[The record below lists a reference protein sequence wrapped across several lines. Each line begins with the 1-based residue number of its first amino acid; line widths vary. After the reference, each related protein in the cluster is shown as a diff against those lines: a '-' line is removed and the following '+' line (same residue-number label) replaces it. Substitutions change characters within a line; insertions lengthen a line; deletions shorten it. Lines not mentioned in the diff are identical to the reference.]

1 LELTAG
7 STPLRQI
14 DRHILDPTWSHTAM
28 PTEAAPR
35 EPALAAQAER
45 IMATFSRG
53 GYEQIA
59 MAVIQPAGPFLDSVG
74 EALRARTHVFV
85 DRDGQ
90 ELCLRP
96 DLTIP
101 TCRLHLARHPGG
113 NRLARYSYHGLAFRY
128 QPGGATPNHPAEFR
142 QAGIESFAASD
153 REKEDAA
160 ILALTLE
167 ALRETGL
174 KQIEL
179 TIGDLDVFAAL
190 LHAIPMPARWRR
202 RLWHHFWRRD
212 SFRRILMRLTSS
224 EALKAHE
231 VPRDL
236 IGRLDPANPEA
247 AGAIVIEYLERSGLT
262 IYGTRTVPEMTER
275 LLAAAADAR
284 EAPLDLA
291 AAALIDSLTLVRT
304 PATQAVR
311 RLSDLLRPHKI
322 DIEPALVSFKRR
334 LDLLDGHGVDTREAE
349 FSAVFG
355 RSLEYYT
362 GFVFQAVSPKL
373 GATNPIASGGRYD
386 GLLTDL
392 GAPQPVPAIGS
403 CIHTER
409 LYAALHG
416 DSP

>member
-1 LELTAG
+1 
-7 STPLRQI
+7 
-14 DRHILDPTWSHTAM
+14 M
-28 PTEAAPR
+28 PTEAAPK
-35 EPALAAQAER
+35 EPAVAAQAER

-59 MAVIQPAGPFLDSVG
+59 MPVIQPAGPFLDSVG

-101 TCRLHLARHPGG
+101 TCQLHLARHPGG
-113 NRLARYSYHGLAFRY
+113 NSLARYCYHGLAFRY
-128 QPGGATPNHPAEFR
+128 QAGAATPTHPTEFR
-142 QAGIESFAASD
+142 QAGIESFAVSD

-160 ILALTLE
+160 ILALTLG
-167 ALRETGL
+167 ALRATGL
-174 KQIEL
+174 KQIQL
-179 TIGDLDVFAAL
+179 TIGDLGLFAAL

-212 SFRRILMRLTSS
+212 SFRRVLMRLTSS

-231 VPRDL
+231 IPRDL
-236 IGRLDPANPEA
+236 VGRLDPANPEA
-247 AGAIVIEYLERSGLT
+247 AEAIVIEYLERSGLA
-262 IYGTRTVPEMTER
+262 IYGTRTVREMTER

-304 PATQAVR
+304 PAPQAVR
-311 RLSDLLRPHKI
+311 RVCDLLRPHKI
-322 DIEPALVSFKRR
+322 DIEPALVSFRRR
-334 LDLLDGHGVDTREAE
+334 LDLLDGHGFETGEAE

-355 RSLEYYT
+355 RCLEYYT

-386 GLLTDL
+386 GLLTGL
-392 GAPQPVPAIGS
+392 GAPHPVPAIGS
-403 CIHTER
+403 SIHTER

-416 DSP
+416 DGP

>member
-1 LELTAG
+1 
-7 STPLRQI
+7 
-14 DRHILDPTWSHTAM
+14 M
-28 PTEAAPR
+28 PTEAAPK

-45 IMATFSRG
+45 IMASFSRG
-53 GYEQIA
+53 GYEQIT
-59 MAVIQPAGPFLDSVG
+59 MPVIQPAGPFLDSVG
-74 EALRARTHVFV
+74 EALRARTYVFV

-101 TCRLHLARHPGG
+101 TCRLHLARHSGG
-113 NRLARYSYHGLAFRY
+113 NKLARYCYHGPAFRY
-128 QPGGATPNHPAEFR
+128 QPGGATFTHPTEFR
-142 QAGIESFAASD
+142 QAGIECFAACD

-160 ILALTLE
+160 VLALTLD
-167 ALRETGL
+167 ALREAGL
-174 KQIEL
+174 EQIEL
-179 TIGDLDVFAAL
+179 TVGDLGLFAAL
-190 LHAIPMPARWRR
+190 LQAIPMPARWRR

-212 SFRRILMRLTSS
+212 SFRRVLMRLTSS

-231 VPRDL
+231 IPRDL
-236 IGRLDPANPEA
+236 VERIDPADPEA
-247 AGAIVIEYLERSGLT
+247 AEAIILEYLERSGLA
-262 IYGTRTVPEMTER
+262 IYGTRTLPEMTER
-275 LLAAAADAR
+275 LFAAAADAR
-284 EAPLDLA
+284 EPPLDLA

-311 RLSDLLRPHKI
+311 RVSDLLRPHKI
-322 DIEPALVSFKRR
+322 DIEPALDSFERR
-334 LDLLDGHGVDTREAE
+334 LDLLDSHGIDMRQAQ
-349 FSAVFG
+349 FCAVFG

-362 GFVFQAVSPKL
+362 GFVFQAVSPNL

-409 LYAALHG
+409 LFAALHG
-416 DSP
+416 DGP

>member
-1 LELTAG
+1 
-7 STPLRQI
+7 
-14 DRHILDPTWSHTAM
+14 M
-28 PTEAAPR
+28 PREAAPK

-45 IMATFSRG
+45 IMASFSRG

-74 EALRARTHVFV
+74 ETLRARTYVFV
-85 DRDGQ
+85 DHHGQ
-90 ELCLRP
+90 EVCLRP

-113 NRLARYSYHGLAFRY
+113 NTLARYCYHGLAFRY
-128 QPGGATPNHPAEFR
+128 QPGGATPTHPTEFR
-142 QAGIESFAASD
+142 QAGIESFAACD

-160 ILALTLE
+160 ILSLTLE
-167 ALRETGL
+167 ALREAGL
-174 KQIEL
+174 EQTQL
-179 TIGDLDVFAAL
+179 TIGDLGLFAAL
-190 LHAIPMPARWRR
+190 LRAIPMPARWRH

-212 SFRRILMRLTSS
+212 SFRRVLMRLTSS

-231 VPRDL
+231 MPRDL
-236 IGRLDPANPEA
+236 VGRLDPANPEA
-247 AGAIVIEYLERSGLT
+247 EAIVIEYLERSGLT
-262 IYGTRTVPEMTER
+262 IYGTRTLPEMTER

-284 EAPLDLA
+284 EAPLELA

-304 PATQAVR
+304 PAPQAVR
-311 RLSDLLRPHKI
+311 RVSELLRPHKI

-334 LDLLDGHGVDTREAE
+334 LDLLDSHGVDTRQAQ

-392 GAPQPVPAIGS
+392 GAPHPVPAIGS

-409 LYAALHG
+409 LFAALHG
-416 DSP
+416 DGP

>member
-1 LELTAG
+1 
-7 STPLRQI
+7 
-14 DRHILDPTWSHTAM
+14 M
-28 PTEAAPR
+28 PMEPAPK

-45 IMATFSRG
+45 IMAIFSRAG
-53 GYEQIA
+53 NEQIA
-59 MAVIQPAGPFLDSVG
+59 LPVIQPAGPFLDSVG
-74 EALRARTHVFV
+74 EALRARTYVFV

-101 TCRLHLARHPGG
+101 TCRLHLARYPGG
-113 NRLARYSYHGLAFRY
+113 NKLARYCYHGLAFRY
-128 QPGGATPNHPAEFR
+128 QPGGAKAIQPTEFR
-142 QAGIESFAASD
+142 QAGIESFAVFD
-153 REKEDAA
+153 RESEDAT

-167 ALRETGL
+167 ALREAGL
-174 KQIEL
+174 EQIQL
-179 TIGDLDVFAAL
+179 TIGDLGLFAAL
-190 LHAIPMPARWRR
+190 LQAIPMPARWRR

-212 SFRRILMRLTSS
+212 SFRRVLMRLTSS
-224 EALKAHE
+224 EALKAHDI
-231 VPRDL
+231 PRDL
-236 IGRLDPANPEA
+236 VARLDPANPKAAEA
-247 AGAIVIEYLERSGLT
+247 IIIEYLERSGLT
-262 IYGTRTVPEMTER
+262 IYGTRTLPEMSER
-275 LLAAAADAR
+275 LLAAAADAH

-291 AAALIDSLTLVRT
+291 AAALIDSFTLVRT

-311 RLSDLLRPHKI
+311 RVSDLLRPHKI
-322 DIEPALVSFKRR
+322 DIEPALHFFQRR
-334 LDLLDGHGVDTREAE
+334 LDLLDSHGVDTREAQ
-349 FSAVFG
+349 FCAVFG

-409 LYAALHG
+409 LFAALHG
-416 DSP
+416 DGP

>member
-1 LELTAG
+1 
-7 STPLRQI
+7 
-14 DRHILDPTWSHTAM
+14 M
-28 PTEAAPR
+28 PTEAAPK

-45 IMATFSRG
+45 IMATFGRE

-85 DRDGQ
+85 DCDGQ

-101 TCRLHLARHPGG
+101 TCRLHLGRHPGG
-113 NRLARYSYHGLAFRY
+113 NRAARYCYHGLAFRY
-128 QPGGATPNHPAEFR
+128 QPSGTPTHPTEFR

-167 ALRETGL
+167 ALREAGL
-174 KQIEL
+174 MKIQL
-179 TIGDLDVFAAL
+179 TIGDLGLFAAL

-212 SFRRILMRLTSS
+212 SFRRVLMRLTSS
-224 EALKAHE
+224 EALKARE
-231 VPRDL
+231 IPQDL
-236 IGRLDPANPEA
+236 VGCLDPANPEA
-247 AGAIVIEYLERSGLT
+247 AAAIVIEYLERSGLT
-262 IYGTRTVPEMTER
+262 IFGTRTVPEMTER

-291 AAALIDSLTLVRT
+291 TAALIDSLTLVRT
-304 PATQAVR
+304 SAPQAAR
-311 RLSDLLRPHKI
+311 RISDLLRPHKI

-334 LDLLDGHGVDTREAE
+334 LDLLNSNGVDTREVE
-349 FSAVFG
+349 FSTVFG

-392 GAPQPVPAIGS
+392 GAPHAVPAIGA

-416 DSP
+416 DGP

>member
-1 LELTAG
+1 
-7 STPLRQI
+7 
-14 DRHILDPTWSHTAM
+14 M
-28 PTEAAPR
+28 PTEAAR
-35 EPALAAQAER
+35 KEPALATGRLMSAFVRA
-45 IMATFSRG
+45 

-59 MAVIQPAGPFLDSVG
+59 TTVIQPAGPFLDSVG
-74 EALRARTHVFV
+74 EALRARTYVFV
-85 DRDGQ
+85 DRDGE

-101 TCRLHLARHPGG
+101 TCRLHLARHPSGG
-113 NRLARYSYHGLAFRY
+113 AVARYCYHGLAFRY
-128 QPGGATPNHPAEFR
+128 QPGGATPTHPTEFR
-142 QAGIESFAASD
+142 QAGIESFAAAD
-153 REKEDAA
+153 PENEDAA
-160 ILALTLE
+160 ILALTLK
-167 ALRETGL
+167 ALREAGL
-174 KQIEL
+174 DEAQL
-179 TIGDLDVFAAL
+179 TIGDLGLFAAL
-190 LHAIPMPARWRR
+190 LDAIPMPARWRR

-212 SFRRILMRLTSS
+212 SFRPVLMRLTSS

-231 VPRDL
+231 IPRDL
-236 IGRLDPANPEA
+236 VGRLDPANPEA
-247 AGAIVIEYLERSGLT
+247 AEAVVVDYLERSGLS
-262 IYGTRTVPEMTER
+262 IYGTRTLPEMTER

-304 PATQAVR
+304 AAPQAVR

-334 LDLLDGHGVDTREAE
+334 LDFLDNHGVDTREAQ

-373 GATNPIASGGRYD
+373 GATSPIASGGRYD

-392 GAPQPVPAIGS
+392 GAPHTVPAIGS
-403 CIHTER
+403 CIHAER
-409 LYAALHG
+409 LFAALHG
-416 DSP
+416 GGP

>member
-1 LELTAG
+1 V
-7 STPLRQI
+7 
-14 DRHILDPTWSHTAM
+14 PTK
-28 PTEAAPR
+28 AAPKER
-35 EPALAAQAER
+35 VLADQAER
-45 IMATFSRG
+45 LMATFIRG

-59 MAVIQPAGPFLDSVG
+59 TAVIQPAGPFLDSVG
-74 EALRARTHVFV
+74 EALRARTYVFV

-113 NRLARYSYHGLAFRY
+113 DMLARYCYHGLAFRY
-128 QPGGATPNHPAEFR
+128 QPGGATPTHPTELR

-153 REKEDAA
+153 PEKEDAA

-167 ALRETGL
+167 ALHEAGL
-174 KQIEL
+174 EQIQL
-179 TIGDLDVFAAL
+179 TIGDLGLFAAL
-190 LHAIPMPARWRR
+190 LHAVPMPARWRR

-212 SFRRILMRLTSS
+212 SFRRVLMRLTSS
-224 EALKAHE
+224 EALKE
-231 VPRDL
+231 NEIPQDL
-236 IGRLDPANPEA
+236 VGRLDPDNPEA
-247 AGAIVIEYLERSGLT
+247 AEVVVIEYVERSGLN
-262 IYGTRTVPEMTER
+262 IYGTRTLPEMTER

-304 PATQAVR
+304 PAPQAVR
-311 RLSDLLRPHKI
+311 RVSDLLRPHKI

-334 LDLLDGHGVDTREAE
+334 LDLLDSHGVDTREAQ

-373 GATNPIASGGRYD
+373 AATSPIASGGRYD
-386 GLLTDL
+386 GLLTNL
-392 GAPQPVPAIGS
+392 GAPHPVPAIGS

-416 DSP
+416 DGP

>member
-1 LELTAG
+1 
-7 STPLRQI
+7 
-14 DRHILDPTWSHTAM
+14 M
-28 PTEAAPR
+28 PREAAPK

-45 IMATFSRG
+45 IMASFSRG

-74 EALRARTHVFV
+74 ETLRARTYVFV
-85 DRDGQ
+85 DHHGQ
-90 ELCLRP
+90 EVCLRP

-113 NRLARYSYHGLAFRY
+113 NTLARYCYHGLAFRY
-128 QPGGATPNHPAEFR
+128 QPGAATPTHPTEFR
-142 QAGIESFAASD
+142 QAGIESFAACD

-160 ILALTLE
+160 ILSLTLE
-167 ALRETGL
+167 ALREAGL
-174 KQIEL
+174 EQTQL
-179 TIGDLDVFAAL
+179 TIGDLGLFAAL
-190 LHAIPMPARWRR
+190 LRAIPMPARWRR

-212 SFRRILMRLTSS
+212 SFRRVLMRLTSS

-231 VPRDL
+231 MPRDL
-236 IGRLDPANPEA
+236 VGRLDPANPEA
-247 AGAIVIEYLERSGLT
+247 AEAIVIEYVERSGLT
-262 IYGTRTVPEMTER
+262 IYGTRTLPEMTER

-284 EAPLDLA
+284 EAPLELA

-304 PATQAVR
+304 PAPQAVR
-311 RLSDLLRPHKI
+311 RVSELLRPHKI

-334 LDLLDGHGVDTREAE
+334 LDLLDSHGVDTRQAQ

-386 GLLTDL
+386 GLLADL
-392 GAPQPVPAIGS
+392 GAPHPVPAIGS

-409 LYAALHG
+409 LFAALHG
-416 DSP
+416 DGP

>member
-1 LELTAG
+1 
-7 STPLRQI
+7 
-14 DRHILDPTWSHTAM
+14 M
-28 PTEAAPR
+28 PREAAPK

-45 IMATFSRG
+45 IMASFSRG

-74 EALRARTHVFV
+74 ETLRARTYVFV
-85 DRDGQ
+85 DHHGQ
-90 ELCLRP
+90 EVCLRP

-101 TCRLHLARHPGG
+101 TCRLHLARQSGG
-113 NRLARYSYHGLAFRY
+113 NTLARYCYHGLAFRY
-128 QPGGATPNHPAEFR
+128 QPGAATPTHPTEFR
-142 QAGIESFAASD
+142 QAGIESFAACD
-153 REKEDAA
+153 REKEDAT
-160 ILALTLE
+160 ILSLTLE
-167 ALRETGL
+167 ALREAGL
-174 KQIEL
+174 EQTQL
-179 TIGDLDVFAAL
+179 TIGDLGLFAAL
-190 LHAIPMPARWRR
+190 LRAIPMPARWRR

-212 SFRRILMRLTSS
+212 SFRRVLMRLTSS

-231 VPRDL
+231 MPRDL
-236 IGRLDPANPEA
+236 VGRLDSANPEA
-247 AGAIVIEYLERSGLT
+247 AEAIVIEYLERSGLT
-262 IYGTRTVPEMTER
+262 IYGTRTLPEMTER

-284 EAPLDLA
+284 EAPLELA

-304 PATQAVR
+304 PAPQAVR
-311 RLSDLLRPHKI
+311 RVSELLRPHKI

-334 LDLLDGHGVDTREAE
+334 LDLLDSHGVDTRQAQ

-392 GAPQPVPAIGS
+392 GAPHSVPAIGS

-409 LYAALHG
+409 LFAALHG
-416 DSP
+416 DGP